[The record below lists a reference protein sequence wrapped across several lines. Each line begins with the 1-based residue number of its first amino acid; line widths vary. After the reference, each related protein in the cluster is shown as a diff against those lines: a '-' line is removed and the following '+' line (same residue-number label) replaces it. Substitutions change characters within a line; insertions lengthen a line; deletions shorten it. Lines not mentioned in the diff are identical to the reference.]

1 MVYSL
6 TFSPKKA
13 SQTSLGWVF
22 SPARVWV
29 RHLLTSHTINP
40 PAYNLTRLLWLY
52 LSKLT
57 KQLWPVW
64 AWTALGIECLYPV
77 WHLACRT
84 LSAQS
89 EIWLVWRPGP
99 KPCRSLHSSK
109 IFSSLLVHSWT
120 VFVQVCWKLDCIV
133 FAYLIS
139 VHMKSH
145 TVKCKP
151 FKYELVRQC
160 QETLSVH
167 IISFNCLI

>member
-22 SPARVWV
+22 SPARLWV

-40 PAYNLTRLLWLY
+40 PAYNLTRLLWLCV
-52 LSKLT
+52 SKLT

-64 AWTALGIECLYPV
+64 AWTALGIDCLYPV
-77 WHLACRT
+77 WHNGSG
-84 LSAQS
+84 LSHSVLNQRSGWFEGQVQS
-89 EIWLVWRPGP
+89 HVALCIPQKCSHHCWYIV
-99 KPCRSLHSSK
+99 
-109 IFSSLLVHSWT
+109 
-120 VFVQVCWKLDCIV
+120 VQVCWKLDCIV